1 MHFEKALVLFIIC
14 SKCENEDKEKLKKNK
29 KKVYNY
35 FKNMTEK
42 NISQEFRLKNIYE
55 TKNYFVEERDQNK
68 LLSKKPHKICMIF
81 NYIERFLIIASVV
94 PWCISFS
101 VFSWFFLLGIAIG
114 ITSSAIGLIPKL

>member
-55 TKNYFVEERDQNK
+55 TNNYLVEERDQNK
-68 LLSKKPHKICMIF
+68 LLSKKPNKVCMIL
-81 NYIERFLIIASVV
+81 NYIEHFLIVASVV
-94 PWCISFS
+94 P
-101 VFSWFFLLGIAIG
+101 
-114 ITSSAIGLIPKL
+114 

>member
-55 TKNYFVEERDQNK
+55 TNNYLVKERDQNK
-68 LLSKKPHKICMIF
+68 LLSKKPNKVCMIF
-81 NYIERFLIIASVV
+81 NYIERFLIVASVV
-94 PWCISFS
+94 H
-101 VFSWFFLLGIAIG
+101 
-114 ITSSAIGLIPKL
+114 

>member
-1 MHFEKALVLFIIC
+1 MHFEKALVLFIIS

-55 TKNYFVEERDQNK
+55 TNNYLVEERDQNK
-68 LLSKKPHKICMIF
+68 LLSKKPNKVCMIL
-81 NYIERFLIIASVV
+81 NYIEHFLIVASVV
-94 PWCISFS
+94 P
-101 VFSWFFLLGIAIG
+101 
-114 ITSSAIGLIPKL
+114 

>member
-42 NISQEFRLKNIYE
+42 NISQEFRLKNTYE
-55 TKNYFVEERDQNK
+55 TNNYLVEERDQNK
-68 LLSKKPHKICMIF
+68 LLSKKPNKVCMIL
-81 NYIERFLIIASVV
+81 NYIERFLIVASVV
-94 PWCISFS
+94 P
-101 VFSWFFLLGIAIG
+101 
-114 ITSSAIGLIPKL
+114 

>member
-55 TKNYFVEERDQNK
+55 TNNYLVEERDQNK
-68 LLSKKPHKICMIF
+68 LLSKKPNKVCMIL
-81 NYIERFLIIASVV
+81 NYIERFLIVASVV
-94 PWCISFS
+94 P
-101 VFSWFFLLGIAIG
+101 
-114 ITSSAIGLIPKL
+114 

>member
-55 TKNYFVEERDQNK
+55 TNNYLVKERDQNK
-68 LLSKKPHKICMIF
+68 LLSKKPNKVCMIL
-81 NYIERFLIIASVV
+81 NYIERFLIVASVV
-94 PWCISFS
+94 P
-101 VFSWFFLLGIAIG
+101 
-114 ITSSAIGLIPKL
+114 